1 MQVTNLIAKGK
12 LNKEIGLDLHLGEGT
27 IKVIV
32 SIILAKTGMANRTCL
47 AVWWLLQTNETLMAA
62 AAAGM
67 GPAYKNGLVRCPDPG
82 EAATPGVVKG
92 EGTKDSQILCFSFR
106 TPASIRAEPII
117 ASVAGSGTC
126 CWANVLLM
134 LTAAPPPG
142 R

>member
-1 MQVTNLIAKGK
+1 MGILNAATPICTAVTKNCFRCGRDFQDFSDSGQARVCAECKKPKAKPLKGEDRRLLGQPLTPRQVQVTNLIAKGK

-67 GPAYKNGLVRCPDPG
+67 GPA
-82 EAATPGVVKG
+82 
-92 EGTKDSQILCFSFR
+92 
-106 TPASIRAEPII
+106 
-117 ASVAGSGTC
+117 
-126 CWANVLLM
+126 
-134 LTAAPPPG
+134 
-142 R
+142 